1 MIDFGVT
8 EQKAQELAK
17 RMQALGLGEQDLEE
31 SFVRSTGPGG
41 QHVNKTSTCVVLTH
55 PATGVSVKV
64 QDSRSQALNRY
75 HARKRLCEVLEAR
88 LLGKASPQAQ
98 RIARLRKQKDRRRR
112 RHKPSHEGPA

>member
-1 MIDFGVT
+1 MAEFPVRS
-8 EQKAQELAK
+8 EKAKALA
-17 RMQALGLGEQDLEE
+17 RRLAALGVREADLVEK
-31 SFVRSTGPGG
+31 FVRSGGRGG
-41 QHVNKTSTCVVLTH
+41 QNLNKTSTCVVLTH